1 MNIACLGYGVV
12 GQGVVELLKKDNRF
26 DVKWI
31 LVKDLKECD
40 LPEATTDVHR
50 ILKDEQIDLVI
61 EMMGGIEFPFFCIS
75 ESLKRGKHVVTSNKA
90 VMQAHYHT
98 LIELAQQHHVSLGME
113 ASVGGGI
120 PWITTLLSL
129 SQTGEINHVEG
140 IFNGTTNYI
149 LDRMHKEHLDFD
161 VILKDAQRL
170 GYAEAD
176 PSDDID
182 GKDSLRKLMLSSSIA
197 FQTITDMS
205 SFASESLRNIKTCDI
220 EAFERKGLRCR
231 YLASATKEGKGVSGS
246 VEPTLFKSTDV
257 QSTVALN
264 NNLALLNHSAL
275 GTLQLI
281 GQGAGRY
288 PTANAVVQDVVQIFN
303 ERLDLPQIIHEVTA
317 QPSLQ
322 ATRLYVRASLQALD
336 QIEHWLDEKEEN
348 AGWTKFI
355 SQDEKKQLLEK
366 VMELDSDFFYAI
378 IK

>member
-12 GQGVVELLKKDNRF
+12 GQGVVELLKKDDRF
-26 DVKWI
+26 HVNWI
-31 LVKDLKECD
+31 LVKDLNECN
-40 LPEATTDVHR
+40 LPEATTDVHQ
-50 ILKDEQIDLVI
+50 ILNDEQIDLVI

-90 VMQAHYHT
+90 VMQAHYQT
-98 LIELAQQHHVSLGME
+98 LIELAQQNHVKLGME

-197 FQTITDMS
+197 FQTITDMH
-205 SFASESLRNIKTCDI
+205 SFTSESLRTIKSCDI

-231 YLASATKEGKGVSGS
+231 YLASAVKEGNGVSGS
-246 VEPTLFKSTDV
+246 VEPTLFQSTDV

-303 ERLDLPQIIHEVTA
+303 GRLDLPQIIHNVET
-317 QPSLQ
+317 QSSLQ

-366 VMELDSDFFYAI
+366 VAKLDSDFFYAI

>member
-12 GQGVVELLKKDNRF
+12 GQGVVELLKKDDRF
-26 DVKWI
+26 HVSWI
-31 LVKDLKECD
+31 LVKDLNECN
-40 LPEATTDVHR
+40 LPEATTDVHQ
-50 ILKDEQIDLVI
+50 ILNDEQIDLVI

-90 VMQAHYHT
+90 VMQAHYQT
-98 LIELAQQHHVSLGME
+98 LIELAQQNHVKLGME

-161 VILKDAQRL
+161 AILKDAQRL

-197 FQTITDMS
+197 FQTITDMD
-205 SFASESLRNIKTCDI
+205 SFTSESLRNIKSCDI

-231 YLASATKEGKGVSGS
+231 YLASAVKEGNGVSGS
-246 VEPTLFKSTDV
+246 VEPTLFQSTDV

-288 PTANAVVQDVVQIFN
+288 PTANAVVQDVIQIFN
-303 ERLDLPQIIHEVTA
+303 GRLDLPRIIHNVET
-317 QPSLQ
+317 QSSLQ

-348 AGWTKFI
+348 TGWTKFI

>member
-40 LPEATTDVHR
+40 LPEATTDVQK

-75 ESLKRGKHVVTSNKA
+75 ESLKSGKHVVTSNKA
-90 VMQAHYHT
+90 VMQAHYQT

-129 SQTGEINHVEG
+129 SQTGEIDHVEG

-288 PTANAVVQDVVQIFN
+288 PTANAVVQDVVQIYN

>member
-40 LPEATTDVHR
+40 LPEATTDVQK

-61 EMMGGIEFPFFCIS
+61 EMMGGIEFPFFRIS

-90 VMQAHYHT
+90 VMQAHYQT

-129 SQTGEINHVEG
+129 SQTGEIDHVEG